1 MLLLNYNEKERRDN
15 MIKLNDNIVKITR
28 FPDNTF
34 KFDIDKSKVRSCNK
48 VQWNF
53 ESMEELFTL
62 IGLADKLKNTSTSL
76 FIPYLPKARMDKV
89 QNQNEGFMLKYFV
102 EIVDSLGFD
111 KILLLDPHS
120 EVYKQ
125 FTKKTEWI
133 GNSMDPLIKDLVL
146 RSCLEIKNQNS
157 HKDVTLVYP
166 DKGARAR
173 YTGILGENKNLVGVK
188 VRNQSTGEI
197 ISFELLGEIPDGP
210 VLIVDDICSYGG
222 TPYFT
227 AEKLR
232 EKGYSGKIYLYVT
245 HAEDSIFKGKLL
257 EEESQISGIFT
268 TNSIFK
274 GSHEK
279 ITVYSI

>member
-1 MLLLNYNEKERRDN
+1 

-34 KFDIDKSKVRSCNK
+34 KFDIDKSKVRSWNK
-48 VQWNF
+48 IQWNF
-53 ESMEELFTL
+53 ESMEELFIL

-76 FIPYLPKARMDKV
+76 FIPYLPNARMDKV
-89 QNQNEGFMLKYFV
+89 QNQSEGFMLKYFV
-102 EIVDSLGFD
+102 ETLDNLGFD
-111 KILLLDPHS
+111 KILLLDAHS

-146 RSCLEIKNQNS
+146 RSCLEIKEQNS

-173 YTGILGENKNLVGVK
+173 YTGVLGENKNLVGVK

-227 AEKLR
+227 AKKLR

-245 HAEDSIFKGKLL
+245 HAENSIFKGKLL